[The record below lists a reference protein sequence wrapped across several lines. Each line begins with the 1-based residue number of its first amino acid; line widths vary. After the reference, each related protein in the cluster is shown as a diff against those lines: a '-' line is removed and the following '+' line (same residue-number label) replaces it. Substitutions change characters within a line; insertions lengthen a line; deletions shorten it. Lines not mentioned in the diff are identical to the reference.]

1 MSTEEKAFLYEL
13 KKWLIGTLFGI
24 IVVSVG
30 FYFTTLNR
38 LSNLEKGQA
47 ELQDQKA
54 EKAVIET
61 ELRSINKSIDKIDA
75 KLDRLNNG
83 KN

>member
-1 MSTEEKAFLYEL
+1 MSADERSFLNEL

-38 LSNLEKGQA
+38 LSNLENRQVDL
-47 ELQDQKA
+47 ETRKA
-54 EKAVIET
+54 EKAVIEA
-61 ELRSINKSIDKIDA
+61 ELKSINRSIDKIDA
-75 KLDRLNNG
+75 KLDKL